1 MLLPYVKLFL
11 KIKRGLKLVSLPYFL
26 HEFWRKIFLTR
37 YFDNW
42 LNFIAWL
49 SFLLEILGNMCIVII
64 CCPVCEVIN
73 VEVNHSFLIK
83 PFSYITKKSEKIV
96 NISRT
101 KTAFNM
107 KQKEF
112 FIILR
117 VFIEVNETNFLE
129 DESPTLKRLK
139 VSLEF
144 SILSVLVSV
153 VPI

>member
-11 KIKRGLKLVSLPYFL
+11 KIKRGLKLVSLPHFL
-26 HEFWRKIFLTR
+26 HEFRRKIFLTR

-73 VEVNHSFLIK
+73 FEVNLSFLIK
-83 PFSYITKKSEKIV
+83 LFSYITKRSEKIV
-96 NISRT
+96 NISRR

-107 KQKEF
+107 KQKES

-139 VSLEF
+139 ASLEF

>member
-26 HEFWRKIFLTR
+26 HEIKKKIFLTR

-64 CCPVCEVIN
+64 CCSVCEVIN
-73 VEVNHSFLIK
+73 FEVNLSFLIK
-83 PFSYITKKSEKIV
+83 LFSYITKRSEKIV
-96 NISRT
+96 NISRR

-107 KQKEF
+107 KQKES

-139 VSLEF
+139 ASLEF